1 MTFPENLTIS
11 VESTSRSRSLL
22 LQHLRLGRSSPS
34 LELPAE
40 MQLLPEQLGSSKLE
54 SRLRGTRLGHRAEQ
68 SSARAV
74 CGREG
79 TLEEG
84 TQGSSPP
91 FPSFLHSSCASGT
104 YAIAFGEISDEHV
117 FHSQCNLAAID
128 KGKSHYQE
136 TAGMQKQLHGH
147 VTM

>member
-11 VESTSRSRSLL
+11 VESASRSRSLL

-91 FPSFLHSSCASGT
+91 GHFPPSYTHLVLQVPMQLLLGKFLMSTCFTPS
-104 YAIAFGEISDEHV
+104 AI
-117 FHSQCNLAAID
+117 
-128 KGKSHYQE
+128 
-136 TAGMQKQLHGH
+136 
-147 VTM
+147 